1 MVPFLFFGEFDGFI
15 PIACLLRLIFCIT
28 KSNSCTK
35 PHVLHVSSKQ
45 NLFPLLVTNSH
56 NMLQHMSFEKSSRF
70 SFLRNPPQAVTTR
83 GQHHHLDLR
92 GCSQN
97 SQHQA
102 QNLLRKGVGI
112 GHESFWVN
120 VYEDPN
126 GNETVITL
134 V

>member
-1 MVPFLFFGEFDGFI
+1 MVPFYFFGEFDGFI
-15 PIACLLRLIFCIT
+15 PIVCLSSLIFCIT
-28 KSNSCTK
+28 KSNSLAK
-35 PHVLHVSSKQ
+35 PHVHVSSKQ
-45 NLFPLLVTNSH
+45 ILFPLLVTNSL

-102 QNLLRKGVGI
+102 QTLLRKGVGI

-120 VYEDPN
+120 VFEDPN
-126 GNETVITL
+126 GDETVITL

>member
-1 MVPFLFFGEFDGFI
+1 MSH
-15 PIACLLRLIFCIT
+15 LLHY
-28 KSNSCTK
+28 KSNSHTK

-45 NLFPLLVTNSH
+45 VLFLLLVTNSH

-70 SFLRNPPQAVTTR
+70 SFLRNPPQAV
-83 GQHHHLDLR
+83 QNHHLDLR